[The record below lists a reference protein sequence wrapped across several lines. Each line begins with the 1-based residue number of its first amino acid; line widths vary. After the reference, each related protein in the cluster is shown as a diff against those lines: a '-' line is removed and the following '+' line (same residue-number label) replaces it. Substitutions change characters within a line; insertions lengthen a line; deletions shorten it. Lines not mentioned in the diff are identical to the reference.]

1 MTDSGDSLT
10 NPDFLKDLRSQM
22 LKFATLQ
29 LSDPIVAED
38 TVQEA
43 LVGALRNVSSF
54 AGQAALKTW
63 VFAILK
69 NKIIDTIRQRQKL
82 AAIRPLVSFGDDQN
96 RTEEFFDRRGMW
108 RPENRPAAW
117 GNPEENLLGQD
128 FWRVFDA
135 CINHLP
141 GQQGRVFMMR
151 EFMDMATPEICME
164 AGVTVSN
171 LNVLLHRARLR
182 LRDCLETHWFA
193 ASADAC

>member
-1 MTDSGDSLT
+1 
-10 NPDFLKDLRSQM
+10 M

-29 LSDPIVAED
+29 LSDPVVAED

-82 AAIRPLVSFGDDQN
+82 AEIKPLVSFEADEKTSD
-96 RTEEFFDRRGMW
+96 ELFDRRGMW
-108 RPENRPAAW
+108 KPESRPAEW
-117 GNPEENLLGQD
+117 GNPEQNVLGQD

-141 GQQGRVFMMR
+141 AQQGRVFMMR
-151 EFMDMATPEICME
+151 EFMDMATSEICLE
-164 AGVTVSN
+164 AEVSVSN
-171 LNVLLHRARLR
+171 LNVLLHRARLK
-182 LRDCLETHWFA
+182 LRDCLENHWFA
-193 ASADAC
+193 GDAAKC